1 MASVKMGKQG
11 RIVIPA
17 EIRNR
22 LDFGEGDEFSARVE
36 DGRLILE
43 SAPAALATIRQ
54 KLSEGAGT
62 RSLTDELF
70 ERRRDET
77 GLEQAKL
84 ERHTRNS

>member
-22 LDFGEGDEFSARVE
+22 LDFSEGDEFNARVE

-43 SAPAALATIRQ
+43 SAPTALAMIRR
-54 KLSEGAGT
+54 KLAEGAGP
-62 RSLTDELF
+62 RCLADELID
-70 ERRRDET
+70 RRRSEAR
-77 GLEQAKL
+77 LEELKL
-84 ERHTRNS
+84 ERNAGNP